1 MRLAYRLLNVFA
13 QPADPFSGNPL
24 CVFEDGSSLTED
36 QMQGLARQF
45 NLSETTFLLPA
56 ADGADAAVRIFTPS
70 YEMAFAGHPTLGTA
84 HVARS
89 VIGLGDEVRL
99 SMPAG
104 VIPVSASGDEW
115 TLTANPGAVQ
125 KEFDPAEIAASV
137 GLEAADLVPPVQQ
150 ISTGTAQVI
159 AQTASVEAVRRAQGS
174 SAAMRRYAGM
184 GTRGGETLVYLW
196 TPTGEDRV
204 EARALFTIGAAAIE
218 DPATGS
224 ACANL
229 GAWLVAQGRTGLD
242 WAVSQG
248 AQAGRPST
256 LRLSVDVGGVVR
268 VSGLVRQVGAG
279 TMDL

>member
-1 MRLAYRLLNVFA
+1 VFA

-89 VIGLGDEVRL
+89 VTGLGDEVRL

-104 VIPVSASGDEW
+104 VIPVSARGDEW
-115 TLTANPGAVQ
+115 TLTAHPGAVQ

-174 SAAMRRYAGM
+174 PAVMRRYAGM
-184 GTRGGETLVYLW
+184 GTKGGETLVYLW

-204 EARALFTIGAAAIE
+204 EARALFTTGSAAIE

-242 WAVSQG
+242 WTVSQG

-256 LRLSVDVGGVVR
+256 LRLSVDAAGVVR